1 MRLAGLYN
9 ERKKRRKRH
18 WHRRLPA
25 RANGAREHVSSQSRT
40 TRAGRRRSK
49 LFDRSRWSRFMMHP
63 PRLEAE
69 TEPSSSYYG
78 GNGARQRER
87 GDRGGESSGSRRAWR
102 RKEPANISVT
112 ICTDTPPDIL
122 LDFSSIFLFFPVIC
136 LHIRGER
143 REKNFARWKKSWLD
157 LKRKFSRE
165 QKFLNKKKKIPLCDA
180 KKKKIK
186 SNYQRDRMPPI
197 FPFLSTPS
205 TL

>member
-78 GNGARQRER
+78 GNGARRRER
-87 GDRGGESSGSRRAWR
+87 GDRGGGIIGKQACV
-102 RKEPANISVT
+102 KEKRTSKHKRDNLYRHT
-112 ICTDTPPDIL
+112 PDIL

-143 REKNFARWKKSWLD
+143 REKNFAR
-157 LKRKFSRE
+157 
-165 QKFLNKKKKIPLCDA
+165 
-180 KKKKIK
+180 
-186 SNYQRDRMPPI
+186 
-197 FPFLSTPS
+197 
-205 TL
+205 